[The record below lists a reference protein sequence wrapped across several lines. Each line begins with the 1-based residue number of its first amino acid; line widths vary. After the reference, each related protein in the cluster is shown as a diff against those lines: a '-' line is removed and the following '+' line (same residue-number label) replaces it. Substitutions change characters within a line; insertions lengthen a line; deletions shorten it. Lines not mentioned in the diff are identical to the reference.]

1 MKKNL
6 ILIFCS
12 LIIAKAEIN
21 GLAFY
26 DYEYNLSKEVF
37 GAEKNSFSFKR
48 VYFTYKSLISDDLS
62 FTFQTDVGNIGDD
75 PGLTS
80 YLKKAQLNWNGP
92 LNISLGMQGMN
103 MFNVKENNWGFRFI
117 EKSPMDK
124 HKFSSSSDMG
134 IGISGNKN
142 NLSYNLLITNGSG
155 YKKQET
161 DAYKKTSI
169 QFVYGDK
176 KLNDKYGINLGTAFS
191 HEPYSINDTRKVI
204 SFFNG
209 FANNKLRVGSEYD
222 LKIDTGLNNTE
233 QIIAFYSSYQLNNN
247 FEGLVFIDIYDPD
260 IKLNQNLETYMI
272 FGLNYNPTKGF
283 ILSPNIRMNFYE
295 NVNVNEKILKINFQF
310 NF

>member
-1 MKKNL
+1 MKKK
-6 ILIFCS
+6 IIFIFCS

-48 VYFTYKSLISDDLS
+48 VYFTYKSVISDDLS
-62 FTFQTDVGNIGDD
+62 FIFQTNVGDIGED
-75 PGLTS
+75 PRLTS

-92 LNISLGMQGMN
+92 LNFSLGMQGMN
-103 MFNVKENNWGFRFI
+103 MFNIKEKTWGFRFI

-142 NLSYNLLITNGSG
+142 NLSYNLLITNGTG

-169 QFVYGDK
+169 QFVYGEK
-176 KLNDKYGINLGTAFS
+176 KLNNKYGVNLGTAFS
-191 HEPYSINDTRKVI
+191 HEPYSINDTKKVI

-209 FANNKLRVGSEYD
+209 FSNNKLRFGSEYD
-222 LKIDTGLNNTE
+222 LKIDTGLDNTK
-233 QIIAFYSSYQLNNN
+233 QIIAFYSSYLLNNN
-247 FEGLVFIDIYDPD
+247 FEGLLFLDIYDPD
-260 IKLNQNLETYMI
+260 IKLNQNSETYMI
-272 FGLNYNPTKGF
+272 FGFNYYPTKGL
-283 ILSPNIRMNFYE
+283 ILSPNIRITFYE
-295 NVNVNEKILKINFQF
+295 NKNLTEKILKINFQF
-310 NF
+310 KF